1 MRVDSRT
8 RKIVKQQE
16 HRPNLQNPWQE
27 WHQHFSTLLEKLTTW
42 RQYSG
47 SWVGKQTVFRS
58 AGGNERWLND
68 ESVYWRQCCSKKDNQ
83 WTSTFRSYWGQC
95 CSKIVHD
102 LVNPVNNRESKDTL
116 EGNLLKHGYRP
127 MWAYSCIR
135 TNMKRCTPPRLI
147 AEQCCT
153 WRIMSYYHLQHGYD
167 FWTMLS
173 HSCEYWKDA
182 LTKTDCGTIL
192 FWSSKAH
199 FIAWIWAI
207 KWTSLMMPLHFFS
220 LSDLTSWEK
229 NPWRRTL
236 SLQRWALLLQG
247 MRSMS
252 GWLDSS
258 MKTDDNLKSIVS
270 TGGKFMT
277 G

>member
-68 ESVYWRQCCSKKDNQ
+68 ESVYWRQWCSKKDNQ

-116 EGNLLKHGYRP
+116 EGNLLKHGYDSWQ
-127 MWAYSCIR
+127 MLSGECIWM
-135 TNMKRCTPPRLI
+135 NIERCTPPRLTVGPSI
-147 AEQCCT
+147 LNLKSALHRMNMGDEQHWWCQRISFHDLIWQAE
-153 WRIMSYYHLQHGYD
+153 R
-167 FWTMLS
+167 
-173 HSCEYWKDA
+173 
-182 LTKTDCGTIL
+182 
-192 FWSSKAH
+192 
-199 FIAWIWAI
+199 
-207 KWTSLMMPLHFFS
+207 
-220 LSDLTSWEK
+220 

-236 SLQRWALLLQG
+236 SLQRWAFVRQA
-247 MRSMS
+247 MRCMS
-252 GWLDSS
+252 GRLDNFHE
-258 MKTDDNLKSIVS
+258 DWW
-270 TGGKFMT
+270 
-277 G
+277 